1 MMHDYDRRRLGEIGK
16 NIASD
21 WSNLKRDGKSNG
33 MGYPYMFGRLKVICE
48 WLYEKL
54 VEEVAGAEAGAEAGA
69 DAMKA
74 AEAEAVGH
82 FGMLDDSG
90 GVQ

>member
-54 VEEVAGAEAGAEAGA
+54 VEEVAGAEAGA